1 LQELKKLTLLHLIR
15 NSAEK
20 YSERPSIAFID
31 SQPLTYREFKN
42 KIESVSAFL
51 KSEGIIA
58 GDKVAI
64 LSENQPNWAIAY
76 FAITTM
82 GAIAVPIM
90 TEFSVAEVHHVLRH
104 SESKAIFVSAKQYS
118 KIEDFKDGN
127 IQLQILLDD
136 FSIIPFHTKNDL
148 LKEIISSGKK
158 EFAKIKEAALKFVGI
173 YPDEVEE
180 ENPALI
186 LYTSGTTGHSKGVVL
201 THKNVVSN
209 AIDTLKIVD
218 VKPEDRLL
226 SILPLFHTIESTLG
240 LVTPI
245 LAGASITY
253 LNKPPT
259 AAVLLP
265 ALSKIKPTVILA
277 VPLIIEKIYKLK
289 VLPEINK
296 KIILRSLYKIPY
308 IRKKLNKIAGKK
320 LKQTFGGELKMLC
333 LGGAPLSADVELFL
347 KEAEFPYAVGYG
359 LTETSPLVTGTN
371 PKEVRFRSTGKPLPT
386 VKVKIDN
393 PDPITGEGEI
403 LIKGPNVMKGYYKD
417 PERTKN
423 TFTDDGWF
431 KSGDLGL
438 IDKDGYLFIKGRLKN
453 VIIGSNG
460 KNIYPEEIES
470 IINESKY
477 VLESLVHERNGQ
489 LIARVY
495 LNYDEIDNEF
505 KIQKLSDSSA
515 REIINKI
522 LSDLLNQVNER
533 VNTFSRLSKMI
544 EQREPFEKTPT
555 QKIKR
560 YLYVD

>member
-1 LQELKKLTLLHLIR
+1 MKDLKKFTLLHLLNNSVEEFADR
-15 NSAEK
+15 NLVS
-20 YSERPSIAFID
+20 FID
-31 SQPLTYREFKN
+31 SQPITYRDFKR
-42 KIESVSAFL
+42 KVDSVSSFL

-104 SESKAIFVSAKQYS
+104 SESKAIFVSAKQFS
-118 KIEDFKDGN
+118 KIEDFSN
-127 IQLQILLDD
+127 NNLYLQILLDD
-136 FSIIPFHTKNDL
+136 FSIIPLKTKNDF

-158 EFAKIKEAALKFVGI
+158 EFSKIKEAALKFAGI
-173 YPDEVEE
+173 IPEEVEE
-180 ENPALI
+180 ETPALI

-209 AIDTLKIVD
+209 ALDTLKIVD

-240 LVTPI
+240 LVTPL

-259 AAVLLP
+259 AGVLLP
-265 ALSKIKPTVILA
+265 ALLKVKPTIILA

-296 KIILRSLYKIPY
+296 KLLLRSAYKIPFL
-308 IRKKLNKIAGKK
+308 RKKINKIAGRK
-320 LKQTFGGELKMLC
+320 LLKTFGGELKMLC
-333 LGGAPLSADVELFL
+333 LGGAPLSAEVEQFL
-347 KEAEFPYAVGYG
+347 RESEFPYAVGYG
-359 LTETSPLVTGTN
+359 LTETSPLVTGSK
-371 PKEVRFRSTGKPLPT
+371 PEEAKFRSAGKPLPS
-386 VKVKIDN
+386 VKIKIDN
-393 PDPITGEGEI
+393 PDEITGEGEI

-417 PERTKN
+417 PEKTKAV
-423 TFTDDGWF
+423 FTEDGWF
-431 KSGDLGL
+431 KSGDLGF
-438 IDKDGYLFIKGRLKN
+438 IDNDGYLFIKGRSKN

-477 VLESLVHERNGQ
+477 VLESLVHENNGK
-489 LIARVY
+489 LVARVY

-505 KIQKLSDSSA
+505 KIHKLNESSA
-515 REIINKI
+515 RNIVDKI
-522 LSDLLNQVNER
+522 LSELLKDVNSK
-533 VNTFSRLSKMI
+533 VNTFSRLANII

-560 YLYVD
+560 YLYT

>member
-1 LQELKKLTLLHLIR
+1 
-15 NSAEK
+15 
-20 YSERPSIAFID
+20 
-31 SQPLTYREFKN
+31 
-42 KIESVSAFL
+42 
-51 KSEGIIA
+51 
-58 GDKVAI
+58 
-64 LSENQPNWAIAY
+64 
-76 FAITTM
+76 
-82 GAIAVPIM
+82 M
-90 TEFSVAEVHHVLRH
+90 TEFSVSEVHHVLRH
-104 SESKAIFVSAKQYS
+104 SESKAIFVSAKQFS

-136 FSIIPFHTKNDL
+136 FSIIPFQIKNDL
-148 LKEIISSGKK
+148 LKELISSGKK
-158 EFAKIKEAALKFVGI
+158 EFAKIKEAALKLVGI
-173 YPDEVEE
+173 FPDEVEE
-180 ENPALI
+180 ETPALI

-265 ALSKIKPTVILA
+265 ALTKVKPTIILA

-320 LKQTFGGELKMLC
+320 LMHTFGGELKMLC

-359 LTETSPLVTGTN
+359 LTETSPLATGTN
-371 PKEVRFRSTGKPLPT
+371 PKEVRFRSAGKPLPS

-393 PDPITGEGEI
+393 PDPVNGEGEV

-431 KSGDLGL
+431 KSGDLGF

-505 KIQKLSDSSA
+505 KIQKLNESSA

-533 VNTFSRLSKMI
+533 VNTFSRLSKVI

>member
-1 LQELKKLTLLHLIR
+1 MQELKKLTLLHLLR

-20 YSERPSIAFID
+20 YSERPAVSFID

-90 TEFSVAEVHHVLRH
+90 TEFSVSEVHHVLRH
-104 SESKAIFVSAKQYS
+104 SESKAIFVSAKQFS

-136 FSIIPFHTKNDL
+136 FSIIPFQIKNDL
-148 LKEIISSGKK
+148 LKELISSGKK
-158 EFAKIKEAALKFVGI
+158 EFAKIKEAALKLVGI
-173 YPDEVEE
+173 FPDEVEE
-180 ENPALI
+180 ETPALI

-265 ALSKIKPTVILA
+265 ALSKVKPTIILA

-320 LKQTFGGELKMLC
+320 LMHTFGGELKMLC

-359 LTETSPLVTGTN
+359 LTETSPLATGTN
-371 PKEVRFRSTGKPLPT
+371 PKEVRFRSAGKPLPS

-393 PDPITGEGEI
+393 PDPVNGEGEV
-403 LIKGPNVMKGYYKD
+403 LIKGPNVMKCYYKD

-431 KSGDLGL
+431 KSGDLGF

-505 KIQKLSDSSA
+505 KIQKLNESSA

-533 VNTFSRLSKMI
+533 VNTFSRLSKVI

>member
-1 LQELKKLTLLHLIR
+1 MKDLKKFTLLHLLNNSVEKFADR
-15 NSAEK
+15 NLVS
-20 YSERPSIAFID
+20 FID
-31 SQPLTYREFKN
+31 SQPITYRDFKR
-42 KIESVSAFL
+42 KVDSVSSFL

-104 SESKAIFVSAKQYS
+104 SESKAIFVSAKQFS
-118 KIEDFKDGN
+118 KIEDFSN
-127 IQLQILLDD
+127 NNLYLQILLDD
-136 FSIIPFHTKNDL
+136 FSIIPLKTKNDF

-158 EFAKIKEAALKFVGI
+158 EFSKIKEAALKFAGI
-173 YPDEVEE
+173 IPEEVEE
-180 ENPALI
+180 ETPALI

-209 AIDTLKIVD
+209 ALDTLKIVD

-240 LVTPI
+240 LVTPL

-259 AAVLLP
+259 AGVLLP
-265 ALSKIKPTVILA
+265 ALLKVKPTIILA

-296 KIILRSLYKIPY
+296 KLLLRSAYKIPFL
-308 IRKKLNKIAGKK
+308 RKKINKIAGRK
-320 LKQTFGGELKMLC
+320 LLKTFGGELKMLC
-333 LGGAPLSADVELFL
+333 LGGAPLSAEVEQFL
-347 KEAEFPYAVGYG
+347 RESEFPYAVGYG
-359 LTETSPLVTGTN
+359 LTETSPLVTGSK
-371 PKEVRFRSTGKPLPT
+371 PEEAKFRSAGKPLPS
-386 VKVKIDN
+386 VKIKIDN
-393 PDPITGEGEI
+393 PDEITGEGEI

-417 PERTKN
+417 PEKTKAV
-423 TFTDDGWF
+423 FTEDGWF
-431 KSGDLGL
+431 KSGDLGF
-438 IDKDGYLFIKGRLKN
+438 IDNDGYLFIKGRSKN

-477 VLESLVHERNGQ
+477 VLESLVHENNGK
-489 LIARVY
+489 LVARVY

-505 KIQKLSDSSA
+505 KIHKLNESSA
-515 REIINKI
+515 RNIVDKI
-522 LSDLLNQVNER
+522 LSELLKDVNSK
-533 VNTFSRLSKMI
+533 VNTFSRLANII

-560 YLYVD
+560 YLYT

>member
-1 LQELKKLTLLHLIR
+1 MQELKKLTLLHLLR

-20 YSERPSIAFID
+20 YSERPAVSFID

-90 TEFSVAEVHHVLRH
+90 TEFSVSEVHHVLRH
-104 SESKAIFVSAKQYS
+104 SESKAIFVSAKQFS

-136 FSIIPFHTKNDL
+136 FSIIPFQIKNDL
-148 LKEIISSGKK
+148 LKELISSGKK
-158 EFAKIKEAALKFVGI
+158 EFAKIKEAALKLVGI
-173 YPDEVEE
+173 FPDEVEE
-180 ENPALI
+180 ETPALI

-265 ALSKIKPTVILA
+265 ALSKVKPTIILA

-320 LKQTFGGELKMLC
+320 LMHTFGGELKMLC

-359 LTETSPLVTGTN
+359 LTETSPLATGTN
-371 PKEVRFRSTGKPLPT
+371 PKEVRFRSAGKPLPS

-393 PDPITGEGEI
+393 PDPVNGEGEV

-431 KSGDLGL
+431 KSGDLGF

-505 KIQKLSDSSA
+505 KIQKLNESSA

-533 VNTFSRLSKMI
+533 VNTFSRLSKVI

>member
-1 LQELKKLTLLHLIR
+1 MQELKKLTLLHLLR
-15 NSAEK
+15 YSAEK
-20 YSERPSIAFID
+20 FSERPSISFID

-51 KSEGIIA
+51 KSEGIIS

-76 FAITTM
+76 FAITSM

-104 SESKAIFVSAKQYS
+104 SESKAIFVSAKQFN
-118 KIEDFKDGN
+118 KIEDFKEGN

-158 EFAKIKEAALKFVGI
+158 ELAKIKEAALKLVGI
-173 YPDEVEE
+173 FPDEVEE

-240 LVTPI
+240 LVTPV

-296 KIILRSLYKIPY
+296 KIIVRSLYKIPY

-320 LKQTFGGELKMLC
+320 LKHTFGGELKMLC

-371 PKEVRFRSTGKPLPT
+371 PKEVRFRSAGKPLPT
-386 VKVKIDN
+386 VRVKIDN

-423 TFTDDGWF
+423 TFTEDGWF

-505 KIQKLSDSSA
+505 KIQKLNESSA

-533 VNTFSRLSKMI
+533 VNTFSRLTKVI

-560 YLYVD
+560 YLYVE

>member
-1 LQELKKLTLLHLIR
+1 MQELKKLTLLHLIR

-20 YSERPSIAFID
+20 YSERPAVSFID

-90 TEFSVAEVHHVLRH
+90 TEFSVSEVHHVLRH
-104 SESKAIFVSAKQYS
+104 SESKAIFVSAKQFS
-118 KIEDFKDGN
+118 KIEDFKDEN

-136 FSIIPFHTKNDL
+136 FSIIPFQIKNDL
-148 LKEIISSGKK
+148 LKELISSGKK
-158 EFAKIKEAALKFVGI
+158 EFAKIKEAALKLVGI
-173 YPDEVEE
+173 FPDEVEE
-180 ENPALI
+180 ETPALI

-218 VKPEDRLL
+218 VKPQDRLL

-265 ALSKIKPTVILA
+265 ALSKVKPTIILA

-320 LKQTFGGELKMLC
+320 LMHTFGGELKMLC

-359 LTETSPLVTGTN
+359 LTETSPLATGTN
-371 PKEVRFRSTGKPLPT
+371 PKEVRFRSAGKPLPS

-393 PDPITGEGEI
+393 PDPSTGEGEV

-431 KSGDLGL
+431 KSGDLGF

-505 KIQKLSDSSA
+505 KIQKLNESSA

-533 VNTFSRLSKMI
+533 VNTFSRLSKVI